1 MLVHNGDMD
10 ATGGFTIEN
19 EDRVEAQELGTS
31 EGVDE
36 GDANPLK
43 KAIIEG
49 GGMFCMNRRQT
60 WTALVYLVRFL
71 CILLVFLDCTLSIL
85 HCFESEN

>member
-19 EDRVEAQELGTS
+19 EDRLEAEELGTG
-31 EGVDE
+31 EGGYD
-36 GDANPLK
+36 GDANSGK

-49 GGMFCMNRRQT
+49 GGVLCMNRRQT

-71 CILLVFLDCTLSIL
+71 FLLFVFLDCTLSIL
-85 HCFESEN
+85 HCFEFEN